1 VLVWETFKMVMTVS
15 ARRSILAAIAAGV
28 LTLGSTGI
36 AQAQWFTYRP
46 PVIMDELTPREVNQI
61 VYSQGY
67 RQPSRPVYR
76 DDVVIVAALTPSGQ
90 RVRLVLDVYSG
101 RIVDRLSA
109 PQERPKPR
117 EQVVQRAPDQGPTI
131 RRTVPDVSERA
142 RATPERPS
150 TIKRE
155 PMLPPQPALPPQAR
169 PSPEKPAQEKLLP
182 QKPIAAQPLAPT
194 QPPQA
199 SVGSGTKAA
208 PRRVDMVPPA
218 ELDSATPAAKPP
230 VGAPINSVPPAAL
243 E

>member
-1 VLVWETFKMVMTVS
+1 MFKMAMTTGV
-15 ARRSILAAIAAGV
+15 RRSIVATLASLSI
-28 LTLGSTGI
+28 TLGSAGL
-36 AQAQWFTYRP
+36 AQAQWFSYRP
-46 PVIMDELTPREVNQI
+46 PVIMDELTPREVSQI

-67 RQPSRPVYR
+67 RNPSRPIYR
-76 DDVVIVAALTPSGQ
+76 DDVVIVAAVTPSGQ

-101 RIVDRLSA
+101 RIVDRLAA
-109 PQERPKPR
+109 PHERPKPR
-117 EQVVQRAPDQGPTI
+117 EQVVQRVPDQGPTI
-131 RRTVPDVSERA
+131 RRTVPEVTERT

-169 PSPEKPAQEKLLP
+169 PAQQKLIP
-182 QKPIAAQPLAPT
+182 QKPPSTESVAPA

-199 SVGSGTKAA
+199 LVGSGTKAA

-218 ELDSATPAAKPP
+218 ELDSATPAAKLP
-230 VGAPINSVPPAAL
+230 VGPAINSVPPAAL